1 VILRP
6 STFSGAALA
15 LASLAVASG
24 LFLPRTRTVAAADV
38 SPQQAGP
45 QELVAVLS
53 TRLFAALDR
62 DRAAFR
68 HDPDLVVRFVDQL
81 LSPHFDTEYMARL
94 VLGAQWRIV
103 APEDRQRFA
112 LALYHSLLRTHAR
125 AVSEWTS
132 DRVRF
137 LPFTGDA
144 AALQA
149 IVRTQVARPGSAVA
163 SVDYHLHKT
172 AEGWKVFDVI
182 VDGVSYVRN
191 YHEDINTEVSQTGL
205 ESVIARLEKRN
216 TGATAHPAR
225 TAPNPGGDSD

>member
-6 STFSGAALA
+6 STFSGAAIA
-15 LASLAVASG
+15 LASLAVATG
-24 LFLPRTRTVAAADV
+24 LFLSRTGTVAAAEV
-38 SPQQAGP
+38 SPQEEGP
-45 QELVAVLS
+45 QELVAALS

-62 DRAAFR
+62 DRVAVR
-68 HDPDLVVRFVDQL
+68 RDPDLVVPLVDQL

-94 VLGAQWRIV
+94 VLGAHWRIA

-112 LALYHSLLRTHAR
+112 LALYHTLLRTYAG

-132 DRVRF
+132 DRVRL

-144 AALQA
+144 AALQT
-149 IVRTQVARPGSAVA
+149 IVRTQVARPGSAVV

-191 YHEDINTEVSQTGL
+191 YREDINTEVSQTGL
-205 ESVIARLEKRN
+205 ESVIARLKKRN

-225 TAPNPGGDSD
+225 TAPPRGGGSD